1 MNFMDIGGDSLTL
14 IINQDGVITIKHFQ
28 CGSVLAQWDAN
39 IGDWDLIWKTIRNL
53 ENKA

>member
-1 MNFMDIGGDSLTL
+1 MNNKELGSAGFSVDLS
-14 IINQDGVITIKHFQ
+14 DGVITIKHFQ